1 MYKKRCRG
9 NESNE
14 DPEKEGLKE
23 EDPEKEGLK
32 EDVYRGNLQY
42 I

>member
-23 EDPEKEGLK
+23 
-32 EDVYRGNLQY
+32 DVYRGNLQY